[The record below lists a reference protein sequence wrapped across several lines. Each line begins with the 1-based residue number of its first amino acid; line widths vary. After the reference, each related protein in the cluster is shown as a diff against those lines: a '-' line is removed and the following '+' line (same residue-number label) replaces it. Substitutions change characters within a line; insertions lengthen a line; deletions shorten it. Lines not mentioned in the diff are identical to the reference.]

1 MADAEAA
8 TYMGGGFR
16 LFGTFFF
23 KKTAFFVYAGITGII
38 GPNLWVCAGVVRVQW
53 AEGGGG
59 EVFSSRA
66 DLAQMSLWCGLL
78 P

>member
-1 MADAEAA
+1 MA
-8 TYMGGGFR
+8 GSFG

-23 KKTAFFVYAGITGII
+23 KETVFSGYAGITGII
-38 GPNLWVCAGVVRVQW
+38 GPNLWVCAGIVNVQW

-59 EVFSSRA
+59 GVFPCPA
-66 DLAQMSLWCGLL
+66 NFAQMSLWCGLL